1 MAKTAAEQAEEL
13 KLETAKMEN
22 ERARIGLETDQLNL
36 EEARESVAQRK
47 AQKRQ
52 RIRLTE
58 QTQEQCEIHRVKL
71 EKIAGY
77 CRHRQG
83 GEGGNPYKGKGPTAL
98 KVEKMPDGFTLCVRC
113 LVCPLQLFSPFPPDR
128 SETIRKGE
136 TAQERDARVGKY
148 HKDFAKFGKYL
159 EKAEEDALSADAAQ
173 SMDAGVKFTVRDQDG
188 NIVQKRR
195 PSDSY
200 ATTMRNVIAIGG

>member
-36 EEARESVAQRK
+36 EEARESVMQRK

-52 RIRLTE
+52 KIRLTE
-58 QTQEQCEIHRVKL
+58 QTQEQYKTHRGKL

-113 LVCPLQLFSPFPPDR
+113 LVCPLQVFSPFPPDR
-128 SETIRKGE
+128 SENCRKGE
-136 TAQERDARVGKY
+136 TQKECDARVAKF
-148 HKDFAKFGKYL
+148 HKDFKVFARYL

-173 SMDAGVKFTVRDQDG
+173 PMDAGVKFTVRDQDG
-188 NIVQKRR
+188 NIVQKPR
-195 PSDSY
+195 PSDGY